1 MRLLLLLM
9 SAAYGACAAF
19 LLGSVLC
26 RHILQMRSASATQRL
41 TIEEALADPVFLF
54 VSLLAVCG
62 LVAVAVSP
70 WIAVPCAI
78 LCLFMARK
86 APSYLA
92 RRKREE
98 LKAKCEGELDVL
110 CDIVA
115 MGIEA
120 GLSFD
125 AALELYCRR
134 FDGVLAKEM
143 NNAYVQWTHGIVP
156 RKSALFNLAS
166 RLDSVAFRRF
176 AQTVAQA
183 LEHGSP
189 IVKMLRH
196 LAVDLRQARKVLIER
211 QVAKAPV
218 KMLVPTGVC
227 ILPAMMLV
235 VMGPMILQ
243 FMKT

>member
-1 MRLLLLLM
+1 MSLLLLLA
-9 SAAYGACAAF
+9 SGLCAACAAF
-19 LLGSVLC
+19 LLGNALC
-26 RHILQMRSASATQRL
+26 RRVFQVRSANAVQRL
-41 TIEEALADPVFLF
+41 TVEEALADPVLLF

-62 LVAVAVSP
+62 LVSAALSP
-70 WIAVPCAI
+70 WAALPCAV
-78 LCLFMARK
+78 LCFFMARK

-92 RRKREE
+92 RRKRDD
-98 LKAKCEGELDVL
+98 LKARCEGELDVL

-115 MGIEA
+115 MGVEA

-143 NNAYVQWTHGIVP
+143 NSAYVQWTHGIVS
-156 RKSALFNLAS
+156 RKAALFNLAT

-196 LAVDLRQARKVLIER
+196 LALDLRQARKVLIER

-218 KMLVPTGVC
+218 KMLIPTGVC